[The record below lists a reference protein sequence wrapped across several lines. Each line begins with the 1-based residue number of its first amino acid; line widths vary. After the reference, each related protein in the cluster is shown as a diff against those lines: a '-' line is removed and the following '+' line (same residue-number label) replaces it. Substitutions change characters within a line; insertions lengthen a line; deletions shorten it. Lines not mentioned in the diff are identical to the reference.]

1 MVSGGDGRGL
11 PCLTGKVPRPFPEIR
26 RGVLY
31 LRMHSGKLIIF
42 SAPSGSGKTTLVRHV
57 VKKFPG
63 QLEFS
68 ISATSRPQRGFEE
81 NGKDYYY
88 LSVDEF
94 KSRIE
99 NNEFLEWEEVY
110 AGTHYGTLRA
120 EVERIWSKGKA
131 VVFDIDVEGGLN
143 LKNQFGDKA
152 LAIFVM
158 PPSIKIL
165 EERLHLRST
174 DSKDSI
180 ARRIAKAEKELKT
193 AELFDVFIL
202 NESLDQACAKAEEL
216 VAGFLGIEHEARAG
230 DEPL

>member
-1 MVSGGDGRGL
+1 MTWCASFLYIPRGL
-11 PCLTGKVPRPFPEIR
+11 V
-26 RGVLY
+26 Y

-57 VKKFPG
+57 ASRFPSDI
-63 QLEFS
+63 EFS
-68 ISATSRPQRGFEE
+68 ISATSRPKRGIEE

-88 LSVDEF
+88 LSVEEF
-94 KSRIE
+94 KERIA
-99 NNEFLEWEEVY
+99 NSEFLEWEEVY

-120 EVERIWSKGKA
+120 EVERIWAKGKA

-143 LKNQFGDKA
+143 LKNQFKESA

-202 NESLDQACAKAEEL
+202 NESLDEACRKAEEL
-216 VAGFLGIEHEARAG
+216 VAEFLGIGTVSDKPA
-230 DEPL
+230 L